1 MNTEVTSYK
10 TTAVADVGDTVVHA
24 GEFEYAG
31 IVPWYGPRYFDPPTF
46 PDYGQSLLLREPKRG
61 PKLERRGYVP
71 RTKEVIRKLIREN
84 PQKGTLI
91 NPKTFLP
98 APEWKGGGL
107 YLNGFFAQPL
117 LPGVAPSEVE
127 ATIRTTRFPHAPRRH
142 NPGWPGRRF
151 WWAKEADLSDW
162 ARRHRQHK
170 PWKQLR
176 LWNPPPAPVGWGYGL
191 GRGRKS
197 IDEDLRAAKESYYAE
212 VLRLRTAYPSETAE
226 QAARS
231 LFDPEGEDGRPSGLL
246 WAALGER
253 EWGIQQMLGAASK
266 GDPAGVAEGYLR
278 ANAAAQL
285 LRAVIEAITFED
297 EPKKALR
304 KALQRG
310 QRYLVLS
317 YLTEGVHHANK
328 RLWCDPGLKT
338 AGSVAGFLKGE
349 EARRLARGI
358 VRLTAQTQN
367 PDDALLFAIY
377 TRTHT
382 RPVED
387 ISALL
392 EDLRKDIRALTANKG
407 PIEAPVRGRRPAE
420 VRSLDYEMV
429 SEGAETSTLHDY
441 TPAERTAEPEMV
453 AMERDAGPARHA
465 AALTALNLCRK
476 VMSGRTPVQYE
487 AFVARTL
494 YDKKLENGRLA
505 RMSDD
510 EVAEMLG
517 ISVGKFRN
525 RLMDAR
531 KKLPLIRAALA
542 NAGVDLEEV
551 PEPGYTIKPHQRGA
565 LKDTSSEH
573 EPGEVTRFKA
583 SPERLERM
591 GETWKLVPV
600 RRSVD
605 DWKRLGSYPT
615 FATTFEGE
623 LVYNHDTPPKRGRT
637 YPSRTPEY
645 FGRYF
650 KPTRLL
656 PSARLPLL
664 EGVDD
669 YYVKKA
675 SAPDMERFYA
685 HKPLNDTCISVRAPG
700 RGRGYRD
707 HRGTSRNLEAEE
719 AA

>member
-1 MNTEVTSYK
+1 MEGELTTYE
-10 TTAVADVGDTVVHA
+10 TTAVAVVADTVISA
-24 GEFEYAG
+24 GEFEYDALEAWHGPTYAG
-31 IVPWYGPRYFDPPTF
+31 
-46 PDYGQSLLLREPKRG
+46 YGQHLLLEWEKDG
-61 PKLERRGYVP
+61 PKPERRGYVP
-71 RTKEVIRKLIREN
+71 RTKEVIRKLIREK

-107 YLNGFFAQPL
+107 YLNGFFARPL
-117 LPGVAPSEVE
+117 LPGAAPSEVE
-127 ATIRTTRFPHAPRRH
+127 VIVRTTRFPHALRRH

-151 WWAKEADLSDW
+151 WWAKEVDLSDW
-162 ARRHRQHK
+162 ARQHRRNQ

-191 GRGRKS
+191 GRGRN
-197 IDEDLRAAKESYYAE
+197 ITDEDLRAAKESYYAG
-212 VLRLRTAYPSETAE
+212 VLRLRAAYPGETPE
-226 QAARS
+226 QAANS
-231 LFDPEGEDGRPSGLL
+231 LLNPKGEDGRPSGLL
-246 WAALGER
+246 WDALGER
-253 EWGIQQMLGAASK
+253 EWGIQQMLGVASK

-278 ANAAAQL
+278 ANAASQL
-285 LRAVIEAITFED
+285 LRAAIEAITFED

-310 QRYLVLS
+310 ERYLMLS

-328 RLWCDPGLKT
+328 QLRRDPGLKV

-358 VRLTAQTQN
+358 VRLTAQTQT
-367 PDDALLFAIY
+367 PDNALLFAIY

-392 EDLRKDIRALTANKG
+392 EDLRKDIRALTANKDAL
-407 PIEAPVRGRRPAE
+407 EAPVRGRRPAE

-429 SEGAETSTLHDY
+429 SEGGETSTLHDY
-441 TPAERTAEPEMV
+441 TPAERTAEPEMA
-453 AMERDAGPARHA
+453 AMERDAGPARRA
-465 AALTALNLCRK
+465 AALTALGLCRK
-476 VMSGRTPVQYE
+476 VMSGRTPVRYE

-494 YDKKLENGRLA
+494 YDKKLENGQLV

-531 KKLPLIRAALA
+531 KKLPLIRTALA
-542 NAGVDLEEV
+542 NAGIDLGEV
-551 PEPGYTIKPHQRGA
+551 PEPGYTIKPHQRSA
-565 LKDTSSEH
+565 LKDTSSEP
-573 EPGEVTRFKA
+573 EPGEVKRFKA
-583 SPERLERM
+583 SAERLERM

-605 DWKRLGSYPT
+605 DWKQLGSYPT

-623 LVYNHDTPPKRGRT
+623 LVYDSESPPKRGRT

-645 FGRYF
+645 FDRYF
-650 KPTRLL
+650 KPTRLP

-669 YYVKKA
+669 DYVKNA

-685 HKPLNDTCISVRAPG
+685 HKPLNDICISVRAPG

-707 HRGTSRNLEAEE
+707 HRSTHRNLEAEE